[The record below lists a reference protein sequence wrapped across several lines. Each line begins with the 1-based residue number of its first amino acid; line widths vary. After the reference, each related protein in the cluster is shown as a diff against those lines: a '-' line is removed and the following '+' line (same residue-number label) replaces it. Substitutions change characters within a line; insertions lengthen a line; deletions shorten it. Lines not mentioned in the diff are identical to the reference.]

1 MYSRLA
7 ILIVFVTQVLLLGV
21 YYPKWQ
27 KTGTEAILSWDVAGY
42 YMYLPATFIYDDLTG
57 DSYHKEIT
65 ETYRPSPTF
74 DHAFKHES
82 GNYVMKYP
90 IGQAIQMLPF
100 FGLSH
105 AYAKTSDTYP
115 ADGFSRP
122 YQVGIALG
130 VLLFALLGMV
140 MLRWLLLKYFPD
152 NVVAWTVIG
161 VGIGTNY
168 LEYTTMSGAMT
179 HNNLFA
185 LYVALILITIKFYEA
200 PRLWHAAAI
209 GAIIGLTTITRPT
222 ELMMGLIP
230 LLWGTKF
237 TAEGF
242 KTRFAFLAGQWKAL
256 LAATL
261 VGAAV
266 LFLQPLYWH
275 TATGEW
281 IVYSYQDQGFSFL
294 KPHILDGMFSFK
306 AGWLPY
312 TPLGILMLGGLGL
325 FWRKQKST
333 APAVCLYLA
342 LFMYITW
349 AWDIWWYG
357 GSLGQRSMV
366 QIYPLL
372 AFGLAALIQTAIE
385 RKGMVRILTGLA
397 FGLFILISLFWTHQ
411 AHKGG
416 MYIAS
421 QMTKRYYFAQLGRF
435 DKPND
440 RKKLLDKAY
449 IYKGTPE
456 EPETLLEMSFAS
468 LAQVIK
474 RDSSDTLQEPSM
486 SLSPGQQYGSILEV
500 PLPPAHASWMRA
512 SAKIAVEPRENETWA
527 MTVLEIS
534 FINGD
539 KKVAYYNIRPE
550 RLSYGGQQEF
560 FFDFPITSKSYDR
573 IESRLW
579 RARANTYFHVEEL
592 KIIAW

>member
-7 ILIVFVTQVLLLGV
+7 VLIVFVSQVLLLGV

-27 KTGTEAILSWDVAGY
+27 KSGTEALLSWDVAGY
-42 YMYLPATFIYDDLTG
+42 YMYLPAAFIYNDLTG

-65 ETYRPSPTF
+65 DTYRPSPTF

-90 IGQAIQMLPF
+90 IGQAIQMSPF

-105 AYAKTSDTYP
+105 AYAKTSNTYP

-122 YQVGIALG
+122 YQLGIAFG

-140 MLRWLLLKYFPD
+140 LLRRLLLKYFPD

-179 HNNLFA
+179 HNNLFV
-185 LYVALILITIKFYEA
+185 LYLALILVTIKFYKS
-200 PRLWHAAAI
+200 PGLWHAVVI
-209 GAIIGLTTITRPT
+209 GGIIGLATITRPT

-237 TAEGF
+237 TAYGF
-242 KTRFAFLAGQWKAL
+242 KNRFAFLAGQWKAL
-256 LAATL
+256 LLAAV

-275 TATGEW
+275 SATGEW

-312 TPLGILMLGGLGL
+312 TPLGILMLGGLVL
-325 FWRKQKST
+325 FWRKHKAT

-366 QIYPLL
+366 QVYPLL
-372 AFGLAALIQTAIE
+372 AFGLAALIQTAAGK
-385 RKGMVRILTGLA
+385 KGIVRILTGLA
-397 FGLFILISLFWTHQ
+397 FGVFVLTSLFWTHQ

-421 QMTKRYYFAQLGRF
+421 QMTKRFYFAQLGKF

-440 RKKLLDKAY
+440 RRKLLDRAY
-449 IYKGTPE
+449 IFDG
-456 EPETLLEMSFAS
+456 EPSNPVTLLEMNF
-468 LAQVIK
+468 
-474 RDSSDTLQEPSM
+474 DTLRSDFRCDSLTAFETASM
-486 SLSPGQQYGSILEV
+486 CLKPGIQYGPSLNV
-500 PLPPAHASWMRA
+500 PRPSEDATWMRA
-512 SAKIAVEPRENETWA
+512 SAKVAVQPREHEVWA
-527 MTVLEIS
+527 MAHLEIR
-534 FINGD
+534 FMKGD
-539 KKVAYYNIRPE
+539 KKVAYYNIKPE
-550 RLSYGGQQEF
+550 RLSYGEEQEVY
-560 FFDFPITSKSYDR
+560 FDLPIKEKEYDR
-573 IESRLW
+573 IEAWLW
-579 RARANTYFHVEEL
+579 RARANTYFSVDDL
-592 KIIAW
+592 KVIAW